1 MKKRVLILMSDTGGG
16 HRACAEAIEA
26 ALNSRYG
33 KDSLEVELFDVFR
46 VSRFPMNIMPEFYP
60 WLIKH
65 SQSIWGYGYQLVNS
79 PKRAKLLSKLIYQ
92 VNKKRLE
99 EIVQSK
105 QVDVVVSVHSV
116 ITNPALWAWQKVEK
130 RPPFL
135 AVITNLISTH
145 PIGYNPDAELTLL
158 PNEIAMEQAL
168 ACDMP
173 AEKLEI
179 TGIPV
184 HPAFSQAYASK
195 AELREKLGWAKDKV
209 TVLMVAGGD
218 GMANLSEIAL
228 EINQRQ
234 LDIQL
239 VIVAG
244 RNKALKSQLET
255 MNWHNEAH
263 IYPFVSNMP
272 ELMNAA
278 DVIVTKAGPSSICEA
293 AVAGLPMILISAIP
307 GQETA
312 NIAYVVDNCAGAW
325 SPKAS
330 QVADTLQAWL
340 ADKNLLETMSSNT
353 QKLANPHAADSIAE
367 HIMEWASKAY
377 IDNPRS

>member
-1 MKKRVLILMSDTGGG
+1 MKKRILLLMSDTGGG
-16 HRACAEAIEA
+16 HRACAEAIQA
-26 ALNSRYG
+26 ALY
-33 KDSLEVELFDVFR
+33 SLYADNVEVELFDVFR
-46 VSRFPMNIMPEFYP
+46 ASRFPMNIMPEFYP
-60 WLIKH
+60 WLIRH
-65 SQSIWGYGYQLVNS
+65 SQAIWGYGYELVNS
-79 PKRAKLLSKLIYQ
+79 PKRAKILSKFIYR

-99 EIVQSK
+99 AMVREK
-105 QVDVVVSVHSV
+105 QVDVVVSAHSV
-116 ITNPALWAWQKVEK
+116 ITNPALWAWQALEK

-145 PIGYNPDAELTLL
+145 PIGYNPELELTML
-158 PNEIAMEQAL
+158 PNNIALKQAL

-173 AEKLEI
+173 EETLEI

-184 HPAFSQAYASK
+184 HPDFLK
-195 AELREKLGWAKDKV
+195 AADKGQLRETLGWDDKL

-218 GMANLSEIAL
+218 GMGNLYETAMA
-228 EINQRQ
+228 INRLQ

-244 RNKALKSQLET
+244 RNKSLKSQLEAV
-255 MNWHNEAH
+255 NWNQAVH

-272 ELMNAA
+272 ELMKAA

-325 SPKAS
+325 SPSAS
-330 QVADTLQAWL
+330 RVAETLQRWVE
-340 ADKNLLETMSSNT
+340 DRVLLENMSANAK
-353 QKLANPHAADSIAE
+353 KLAKPNAAFAIAE
-367 HIMEWASKAY
+367 RIMEWANHGEIK
-377 IDNPRS
+377 N